1 MENNDFRAKQ
11 FLPFDALKGFY
22 DAIGYE
28 NIIKKDKKILS
39 EDMLTNLDKK
49 LNSLKKGDNVLIK
62 YYYNFDYI
70 ETSGIIKKID
80 KVYKKIYILNSAIDI
95 SDVIDIKIYKKY

>member
-1 MENNDFRAKQ
+1 MENRDFRAKQ

-28 NIIKKDKKILS
+28 NIIKRDKKTLS
-39 EDMLTNLDKK
+39 EDMLMNLDKK
-49 LNSLKKGDNVLIK
+49 INNLKKGDDVLIK
-62 YYYNFDYI
+62 YYSNFDYI

-80 KVYKKIYILNSAIDI
+80 KVYKRIYLLNSVIDI
-95 SDVIDIKIYKKY
+95 EDVIDIKTY